1 MRNHSRLRD
10 EDLEN
15 KYKLLGGGGKS
26 GGGGTSTTTQS
37 IPEELKPLATQY
49 TSKAIDLSNTPYNG
63 YQGQRYAD
71 LNQEQQTGI
80 NMVANRAQNGSQTLD
95 NAEGNLNQLIGGGK
109 NPYLDAA
116 YGQAA
121 EQVSNSVNSQFSGAG
136 RYGSGAQQDLL
147 AKNLGNV
154 ATNIY
159 GGAYDQDQGR
169 RLQAIG
175 LAPQYGQLEY
185 QDASQLLNAGQILQ
199 DQEQKNKDYGYQ
211 QFQEQENDPYKKLAA
226 MAAVFGTNLGGT
238 SKTESSNSGGGGK

>member
-1 MRNHSRLRD
+1 MKKHSRLRD

-15 KYKLLGGGGKS
+15 KYKLMGGGGS
-26 GGGGTSTTTQS
+26 NGGGGTSTTTQS

-49 TSKAIDLSNTPYNG
+49 TSKAIGLSNTPYNG

-226 MAAVFGTNLGGT
+226 MAAVFGSNLGGT